1 MSKDDLVPH
10 DIALATMSR
19 GMYARL
25 LTDEDKSKIAAIR
38 STNDLVAYLKH
49 TKGWETAAKVLPP
62 DASTELFS
70 LEIERQLYREYERLY
85 RFAQKT
91 AKEFLVFL
99 ALRAKCYAILAA
111 LRRLASPNSRAYTD
125 PLPPFFHRLPG
136 YNVDRIAKAKNYQEL
151 LAAIGGG
158 IYSEALADV
167 PVDPA
172 TGLPHYADAAI
183 TLEKRYY
190 FELSDFLQ
198 HKYAGPDREG
208 LLESVGFHADMLNI
222 SYLLRLKRFGAPPES
237 AMGLLLPIPGSLSAE
252 TMHDILFA
260 DDDEMVRLVSRALRI
275 KHIGEIDTLDEKF
288 LHTAEAA
295 YFRKVIHGP
304 PTLSVAYAFIILKQA
319 ECNMLRHIYVA
330 LHYGFDI
337 ETYVEEG

>member
-19 GMYARL
+19 GMYSRL

-38 STNDLVAYLKH
+38 STNELVAYLKH
-49 TKGWETAAKVLPP
+49 TKGWEAAAKVLPP
-62 DASTELFS
+62 DAPTELFS

-85 RFAQKT
+85 RFAQTT

-99 ALRAKCYAILAA
+99 ALRAKCFAILAA
-111 LRRLASPNSRAYTD
+111 LRRLASPNSRPFTD

-151 LAAIGGG
+151 LAAVGGG
-158 IYSEALADV
+158 IYGEALSAME
-167 PVDPA
+167 VDPK
-172 TGLPHYADAAI
+172 TGLPHYANAAI

-190 FELSDFLQ
+190 HEFSEFLQ
-198 HKYAGPDREG
+198 KRYAGPDREG
-208 LLESVGFHADMLNI
+208 LLESVGFHIDMLNI
-222 SYLLRLKRFGAPPES
+222 SYLMRLRRFGAPPES

-260 DDDEMVRLVSRALRI
+260 DDEETIRLVSRALR
-275 KHIGEIDTLDEKF
+275 KRHIGEIKNLDEKF
-288 LHTAEAA
+288 LRTAEATF
-295 YFRKVIHGP
+295 FRKVIHGP
-304 PTLSVAYAFIILKQA
+304 PTLSVAYAFIILKQG
-319 ECNMLRHIYVA
+319 ECNMLRRIYVA